1 MKAKK
6 INHFYPLWVWMT
18 TLGTLPIVSLCS
30 IFFESH
36 PNFHSFFEALPDII
50 FYSIGFSLPVFILY
64 TLSFFLLLRTR
75 LKEIPAKLVLL
86 FIALSGLLITLSWVS
101 FLHPF
106 LVLCYGIPLVVA
118 GLAFRI
124 RSRKNMPIK
133 QFDFFTVNR
142 DINPLIPRGS
152 RGTILEVWE
161 GGVFEVEFLDGQG
174 QNILY
179 DGKKSFTITADDI
192 GIYGDPHPS
201 NY

>member
-6 INHFYPLWVWMT
+6 INYFYPLWVWLT
-18 TLGTLPIVSLCS
+18 TLGALPIVSLCS

-36 PNFHSFFEALPDII
+36 PNFHSFFKALPYII

-75 LKEIPAKLVLL
+75 LKQISIQLVLI
-86 FIALSGLLITLSWVS
+86 FMALTGLIITLSWIS
-101 FLHPF
+101 FLNPF
-106 LVLCYGIPLVVA
+106 LVLCYGIPLVLA

-124 RSRKNMPIK
+124 RSRKNLPIK

-142 DINPLIPRGS
+142 DINPVVPRGS

-161 GGVFEVEFLDGQG
+161 AGMFEVEFLNAQG

-179 DGKKSFTITADDI
+179 DGKKSFTITVDDI
-192 GIYGDPHPS
+192 GIYGDPYPNNH
-201 NY
+201 